1 MHTICICWRIKKLMI
16 ILQCLQTI
24 FYSHHFYLWTLSLF
38 YFSSYIRMSFKWSS
52 FQLVSCSCIP
62 SLWLYASYDLFEN
75 IRIIFL
81 NLLDAKKPVI
91 INQLSTISMTCQIS
105 SILIGVGMMKTT
117 EDGYNALSRWIDK
130 VFLLTQG
137 LSEGMSFTL
146 SLGGSL
152 YTGLTV
158 LHREIQKQAP
168 ERERSSDSPSGQ
180 VRLLL
185 LEDTGDK
192 RGQATPR

>member
-1 MHTICICWRIKKLMI
+1 MRQLPRRKLF
-16 ILQCLQTI
+16 LV
-24 FYSHHFYLWTLSLF
+24 H
-38 YFSSYIRMSFKWSS
+38 SSSS

-62 SLWLYASYDLFEN
+62 ILWLYASYDLFEN

-152 YTGLTV
+152 YTGLTI

-180 VRLLL
+180 VRLYY
-185 LEDTGDK
+185 
-192 RGQATPR
+192 

>member
-1 MHTICICWRIKKLMI
+1 
-16 ILQCLQTI
+16 
-24 FYSHHFYLWTLSLF
+24 
-38 YFSSYIRMSFKWSS
+38 
-52 FQLVSCSCIP
+52 
-62 SLWLYASYDLFEN
+62 
-75 IRIIFL
+75 
-81 NLLDAKKPVI
+81 
-91 INQLSTISMTCQIS
+91 
-105 SILIGVGMMKTT
+105 
-117 EDGYNALSRWIDK
+117 
-130 VFLLTQG
+130 
-137 LSEGMSFTL
+137 MSFTL